1 MIRVLR
7 SVARN
12 RSGATAAE
20 FALTLPLF
28 LAFVFVFFGIGAV
41 LWANAGLRNGV
52 GEGARVATLFPRR
65 NNTQIST
72 AIRANSFG
80 LGNVMISPT
89 ITPGAANGQDF
100 VDITVT
106 VNPQFDLFFI
116 EVEPI
121 TLSETRRVYR
131 PA

>member
-1 MIRVLR
+1 M
-7 SVARN
+7 
-12 RSGATAAE
+12 
-20 FALTLPLF
+20 
-28 LAFVFVFFGIGAV
+28 
-41 LWANAGLRNGV
+41 
-52 GEGARVATLFPRR
+52 ATLFPRR

-80 LGNVMISPT
+80 LGNVMTAPT

-106 VNPQFDLFFI
+106 VDPQFDLFFI

>member
-1 MIRVLR
+1 MIRALR
-7 SVARN
+7 SFARS

-28 LAFVFVFFGIGAV
+28 LAFVFVFVGIGSV
-41 LWANAGLRNGV
+41 FWANAGLRNGV

-65 NNTQIST
+65 TDAQISN

-80 LGNVMISPT
+80 LRSVMTTPT
-89 ITPGAANGQDF
+89 ITSGTANGQDF

-106 VNPQFDLFFI
+106 VQPHFDLFFI

-121 TLSETRRVYR
+121 TMSETRRVYR

>member
-1 MIRVLR
+1 MIRALR
-7 SVARN
+7 SIARN

-20 FALTLPLF
+20 FAMTLPLF

-41 LWANAGLRNGV
+41 FWANAGLRHAV
-52 GEGARVATLFPRR
+52 GEGARMATLFPHRS
-65 NNTQIST
+65 NSQIST

-80 LGNVMISPT
+80 LGRVMTNPMISAGT
-89 ITPGAANGQDF
+89 ANGQNF

-106 VNPQFDLFFI
+106 VNPRFNLFFI

-121 TLSETRRVYR
+121 TMTETRRVYR

>member
-1 MIRVLR
+1 MIRTLR

-20 FALTLPLF
+20 FAMTLPLF

-41 LWANAGLRNGV
+41 FWANAGLRHSV
-52 GEGARVATLFPRR
+52 GEGARMATLFPLRS
-65 NNTQIST
+65 NT
-72 AIRANSFG
+72 AIANTILDNSFG
-80 LGNVMISPT
+80 LGGVMTQPT
-89 ITPGAANGQDF
+89 ITPGTANGQNF

-106 VNPQFDLFFI
+106 VNPRFNLFFI

-121 TLSETRRVYR
+121 TMTETRRVYR